1 MQRAGSAEAG
11 QRDLVP
17 LFVHRGQAGFGEEGR
32 ILDYYL
38 LYMNKARGRR
48 KKVKLHFNIMT
59 IFVNTVSFNQT
70 FDNFHFFIFTVDH
83 LSYFFL
89 V

>member
-17 LFVHRGQAGFGEEGR
+17 LFGHGGQAGFGEEGR

-38 LYMNKARGRR
+38 YEQGERSAEEGKIA
-48 KKVKLHFNIMT
+48 F
-59 IFVNTVSFNQT
+59 
-70 FDNFHFFIFTVDH
+70 
-83 LSYFFL
+83 
-89 V
+89 

>member
-38 LYMNKARGRR
+38 YEQGERSAEESKIA
-48 KKVKLHFNIMT
+48 F
-59 IFVNTVSFNQT
+59 
-70 FDNFHFFIFTVDH
+70 
-83 LSYFFL
+83 
-89 V
+89 